1 MGPGASGALS
11 NVPSANIPRRSPPSP
26 SRTSGGTGRVPP
38 ATSVVIP
45 RHVAFQTDVAEN
57 LAVFLALRDRA
68 ARFQGSVMVTPQ
80 EMRLFALECLRW
92 SEEADDASQRDL
104 MIRVARSW
112 MDTASTIERRV
123 SGGDELADDLRIKL
137 D

>member
-1 MGPGASGALS
+1 
-11 NVPSANIPRRSPPSP
+11 
-26 SRTSGGTGRVPP
+26 
-38 ATSVVIP
+38 
-45 RHVAFQTDVAEN
+45 
-57 LAVFLALRDRA
+57 
-68 ARFQGSVMVTPQ
+68 MVTPQ

-123 SGGDELADDLRIKL
+123 SSSDELADDLRIKL

>member
-1 MGPGASGALS
+1 
-11 NVPSANIPRRSPPSP
+11 
-26 SRTSGGTGRVPP
+26 
-38 ATSVVIP
+38 
-45 RHVAFQTDVAEN
+45 
-57 LAVFLALRDRA
+57 
-68 ARFQGSVMVTPQ
+68 MVTPQ

-123 SGGDELADDLRIKL
+123 SSGDELADDLRIKL

>member
-1 MGPGASGALS
+1 
-11 NVPSANIPRRSPPSP
+11 
-26 SRTSGGTGRVPP
+26 
-38 ATSVVIP
+38 
-45 RHVAFQTDVAEN
+45 
-57 LAVFLALRDRA
+57 
-68 ARFQGSVMVTPQ
+68 MVTPQ

-123 SGGDELADDLRIKL
+123 SSGDELADELRIKL

>member
-1 MGPGASGALS
+1 MSG
-11 NVPSANIPRRSPPSP
+11 
-26 SRTSGGTGRVPP
+26 SRQTRPKISLYFWRLNGQGGTL
-38 ATSVVIP
+38 
-45 RHVAFQTDVAEN
+45 QD
-57 LAVFLALRDRA
+57 
-68 ARFQGSVMVTPQ
+68 SVMVTPQ

-104 MIRVARSW
+104 MIRVARNW

>member
-1 MGPGASGALS
+1 
-11 NVPSANIPRRSPPSP
+11 
-26 SRTSGGTGRVPP
+26 
-38 ATSVVIP
+38 
-45 RHVAFQTDVAEN
+45 
-57 LAVFLALRDRA
+57 
-68 ARFQGSVMVTPQ
+68 MVTPQ

-123 SGGDELADDLRIKL
+123 SSDDELADDLRIKL

>member
-1 MGPGASGALS
+1 
-11 NVPSANIPRRSPPSP
+11 
-26 SRTSGGTGRVPP
+26 
-38 ATSVVIP
+38 
-45 RHVAFQTDVAEN
+45 
-57 LAVFLALRDRA
+57 
-68 ARFQGSVMVTPQ
+68 MVTSQ

-123 SGGDELADDLRIKL
+123 SSGDELADELRIKL